1 MAQHDDIEAQ
11 RLAKAARKIATLE
24 ESMMDKA
31 ISALAESAEGRLFL
45 WWLLQQGRVGTQPF
59 TSNALTTAFQCGEL
73 NIGNIILERIIRA
86 DPAIY
91 VRLQQE
97 NMNARREPDPD
108 SAGDDTAD
116 Y

>member
-1 MAQHDDIEAQ
+1 MAQHDDIEARQ
-11 RLAKAARKIATLE
+11 AQREAERLAAFE
-24 ESMMDKA
+24 EDLLSKA
-31 ISALAESAEGRLFL
+31 ILSCASTPEGRMLL

-73 NIGNIILERIIRA
+73 NVGNIILDRIIRV

-97 NMNARREPDPD
+97 NLNGRDPNGAD
-108 SAGDDTAD
+108 RADD
-116 Y
+116 